1 MLFNMVAIEQPLA
14 SLGDY
19 CTKPELAVD
28 QRQVAHVLAV
38 AESAPLLLVIRPC
51 VLVPE
56 QIEGVKQRLASP
68 EQQVAELRLSMLIEA
83 DDFAVEHT
91 ATALQVASQSLAQS
105 GEAFEIVSVPRD
117 EPHAVLVGIKQRPE
131 TIPLDLEEPVWVRE
145 WCRGAG

>member
-1 MLFNMVAIEQPLA
+1 MPSRSCSQTRLEEPLAMLFNMVAIEQPLA

-56 QIEGVKQRLASP
+56 HIEGDKVRFARLNSRSRNCGLPWESGQTISPSSTQRRPLRSRASP
-68 EQQVAELRLSMLIEA
+68 SHSAGKLLNVFPLRETSRIPFLSE
-83 DDFAVEHT
+83 
-91 ATALQVASQSLAQS
+91 
-105 GEAFEIVSVPRD
+105 
-117 EPHAVLVGIKQRPE
+117 
-131 TIPLDLEEPVWVRE
+131 
-145 WCRGAG
+145 